1 MFGNKNENIRNSH
14 HKINPLFI
22 NRWSPRSMTG
32 DSLDDETLMSLFESC

>member
-1 MFGNKNENIRNSH
+1 VFDNKNKNNRNSK

-32 DSLDDETLMSLFESC
+32 DSLDDSTLDNS